1 MPNCA
6 VHGCQIGTDYCGDKH
21 PLHRFPKTCSAKKQ
35 WMLCSKHFV
44 MALKPDAVPILDFAT
59 EKHPNFLVDHTY
71 CANILSDRSKQDTNP
86 TRNLLVD
93 GNVGTLRFLKSLKIT
108 KTETLTPK
116 EEDKEVLD
124 ISSMLDV
131 KIETPSTSHQ
141 SSPIHVENSS
151 EISPKVFMSEEDL
164 LVDVNVGTLRSLKS
178 LKITKITQKRKKLFV
193 SFGSNENLPPPSMP
207 ILKPFPELP
216 AEETS
221 TCLPKEVLDVD
232 LEELEE
238 LDEEEEALDPLDVKI
253 ERPSI
258 SHQSSPIHMENSS
271 ETWNGLDNV
280 KNSESDDLDLRF
292 KELDNEISLNPIFVK
307 FYNDVDEI
315 KETKSEHCHEKSLR
329 SKKYRKQRRSK
340 AKTKTETKESMDK
353 DDEWKGARYAN
364 RSIENRNR
372 RKNIEEKRIAD
383 RVARNAKTSSKFDMA
398 DTEQNNN
405 VIRKSVRIK
414 RPKTF
419 HFESKRTDNINMEPT
434 ESIKEDDDG
443 FATFMDCHQEIK
455 TEIEI
460 KEEPLYDQSI

>member
-59 EKHPNFLVDHTY
+59 EKHLNFLVDHTY
-71 CANILSDRSKQDTNP
+71 CANILSDRSKPDTNP

-108 KTETLTPK
+108 KTETPK

-151 EISPKVFMSEEDL
+151 EISSKVFKSEEDPPKNL
-164 LVDVNVGTLRSLKS
+164 LVDGNVGTLRSLKS

-216 AEETS
+216 VEEA
-221 TCLPKEVLDVD
+221 V
-232 LEELEE
+232 
-238 LDEEEEALDPLDVKI
+238 EEALDPLDVKI

-329 SKKYRKQRRSK
+329 SKKYKKQRRSK

-383 RVARNAKTSSKFDMA
+383 RVALNAKTSSKLSTKA
-398 DTEQNNN
+398 DAEQNNN
-405 VIRKSVRIK
+405 VIRKSVRIR

-434 ESIKEDDDG
+434 ESTKEEDDG
-443 FATFMDCHQEIK
+443 SATFMDCHQEIK

-460 KEEPLYDQSI
+460 KEELLDDL